1 MAPTGIR
8 SFGFCGKAVM
18 TKFTILTVFFLL
30 ICLDA
35 TPAICQT
42 ETETLVVRGEI
53 VPETDQTKGAIDDK
67 VDKGET
73 NRSSKPR
80 KRRSEMDDFMR
91 VKRDAKR
98 KDIAFETSVT
108 RYIHKD
114 QDGNTSFV
122 DLIGVVHIGEKDYY
136 EKLNDIF
143 ENYDAVLYELVAPE
157 GTVIPKGGGNRGEGF
172 NPVASLQMGMQS
184 VLGLEFQLEHIN
196 YEKDNF
202 VHADMS
208 PEEFMQ
214 SMKDNDE
221 SFTKMI
227 FKAMG
232 QSMAQ
237 SGKAQMSN
245 LDLLKVAFAKDKEI
259 KMRQLFAGQMMDME
273 GGMAI
278 FEGRDGSTIINH
290 RNGKA
295 MEILDREIAKG
306 KKKIA
311 IFYGAGHLPDM
322 QRRLTSDFQMKR
334 GGQYWL
340 EAWKLKR

>member
-1 MAPTGIR
+1 MIP
-8 SFGFCGKAVM
+8 
-18 TKFTILTVFFLL
+18 
-30 ICLDA
+30 
-35 TPAICQT
+35 
-42 ETETLVVRGEI
+42 GEV
-53 VPETDQTKGAIDDK
+53 VPETDQSKTTDD
-67 VDKGET
+67 
-73 NRSSKPR
+73 SKQESKTR
-80 KRRSEMDDFMR
+80 KRKKRSEMDDFMR
-91 VKRDAKR
+91 VKKDAKR

-108 RYIHKD
+108 RYISKD
-114 QDGNTSFV
+114 KDGNTVYV

-136 EKLNDIF
+136 EGLNEIF

-157 GTVIPKGGGNRGEGF
+157 GTVVPKGGGPRGEGF

-196 YEKDNF
+196 YEKENF

-208 PEEFMQ
+208 PDEFMQ
-214 SMKDNDE
+214 SMKENDE
-221 SFTKMI
+221 SVAKII

-237 SGKAQMSN
+237 SGRAQMSN
-245 LDLLKVAFAKDKEI
+245 LDLLKVAFAKDKEV

-295 MEILDREIAKG
+295 MEVLDREIAMG

-311 IFYGAGHLPDM
+311 ICYGAGHLPDM

-334 GGQYWL
+334 AGQYWL